1 MKNSL
6 QRNYLSV
13 AIISLTLLGTVGC
26 TKDPTGNH
34 PPVVQLIE
42 NKIVKQGEMV
52 HLTAH
57 VSDVD
62 KDELSHLWTIIGHPQ
77 GSAVSLRDNEK
88 TSIAF
93 RADKSGIY
101 KLNFTTTDDIASS
114 QKIVTV
120 TTTSIVGEWKADLA
134 KTKEK
139 NRLNETQRAEVIE
152 TLSAK
157 YKFKFLENGEV
168 QGKELHS
175 WKYNKNGNYL
185 TDGEKKIKLIN
196 SRELYLVSQLKDGKE
211 VKFYYKRVVK

>member
-1 MKNSL
+1 M
-6 QRNYLSV
+6 
-13 AIISLTLLGTVGC
+13 SLTLLGTVGC

-42 NKIVKQGEMV
+42 NKVVKQGEMV
-52 HLTAH
+52 HLTAN

-62 KDELSHLWTIIGHPQ
+62 KDELSHLWTIIEHPQ
-77 GSAVSLRDNEK
+77 GSAVALRDDEK

-93 RADKSGIY
+93 RADKSGTY

-114 QKIVTV
+114 QKVVTV

-139 NRLNETQRAEVIE
+139 NRLNETQTAEVVE

-157 YKFKFLENGEV
+157 YKFKFLENGTIE
-168 QGKELHS
+168 GSDNSS
-175 WKYNKNGNYL
+175 WKYSKNGSYQMDNKTKL
-185 TDGEKKIKLIN
+185 QMTTANDFFVINSLKDGEK
-196 SRELYLVSQLKDGKE
+196 
-211 VKFYYKRVVK
+211 VKFYYKRVFTK